1 MRCKRVR
8 TVQAGFR
15 TAAGEIGMDETKIAA
30 TISWL
35 NAGCP
40 PTRSF
45 AENVEACVRRLVE
58 AGIRLDSFSVYS
70 LVIHPIIRAY
80 SFHWSARRGFQKH
93 TATKEEISSVA
104 YRSSPVELCRT
115 SGRMQRLLLE
125 TMDIAT
131 VPEFIRGFKASG
143 YTDYVVIPM
152 HSLEGN
158 RDFCIAAATRAAG
171 GFSTDEINALRRMS
185 ASFSRILEAHLLR
198 LSLSEILTA
207 YIGESIAQRVI
218 TGKIARGDGDFIP
231 AVILFADLAGFTD
244 LSNRLKPVDVLQ
256 ELNTFYDAL
265 EPAIR
270 SQGGDVLKFIGDG
283 ILAIFETPDDLSAQ
297 EAAAGAALGA
307 VDSAIEKLS
316 SWPHKFRAALHVG
329 DIFYGNVGSSS
340 RLDFTAIGPSV
351 NFASRLLSAASEIGA
366 TVVCSRDF
374 SGLIP
379 GSHGAV
385 HKVGLKGFSQLQDV
399 IVMR

>member
-1 MRCKRVR
+1 MQIRLVFCE
-8 TVQAGFR
+8 FR
-15 TAAGEIGMDETKIAA
+15 KAKMDEARIAA

-45 AENVEACVRRLVE
+45 SENVETCVRRLVE

-70 LVIHPIIRAY
+70 LVVHPIISAH
-80 SFHWSARRGFQKH
+80 SFHWSARRGFQKR
-93 TATKEEISSVA
+93 TATKEEINSDA

-115 SGRMQRLLLE
+115 TGRMQRVLLE
-125 TMDIAT
+125 TMGIAT
-131 VPEFIRGFKASG
+131 VPEFIRGFKAAG

-158 RDFCIAAATRAAG
+158 RDYCIAAATRAPG
-171 GFSTDEINALRRMS
+171 GFGTEEINALRRMS

-207 YIGESIAQRVI
+207 YVGESIAQRVI

-244 LSNRLKPVDVLQ
+244 LSNRLKPLDVLQ
-256 ELNTFYDAL
+256 QLNTFYDAL
-265 EPAIR
+265 EPAVR
-270 SQGGDVLKFIGDG
+270 AQGGEVLKFIGDG

-307 VDSAIEKLS
+307 VDTAMETLS

-351 NFASRLLSAASEIGA
+351 NFASRLLSAASELGA
-366 TVVCSRDF
+366 AVVCSSDF
-374 SGLIP
+374 RKLISGIS
-379 GSHGAV
+379 GTA
-385 HKVGLKGFSQLQDV
+385 HKVGLKGFAQPQDV
-399 IVMR
+399 IVVR